1 MLSLIVSYWPHN
13 TNVITSGTQLYY
25 TVCFIIYDLF
35 KTSEKHQCISEII
48 LVTVIFK
55 NHIIHY
61 TCIIENSMLS

>member
-13 TNVITSGTQLYY
+13 TNVITSGTKLDY

-35 KTSEKHQCISEII
+35 KPSEKYHCINETI

-55 NHIIHY
+55 NHIIHC
-61 TCIIENSMLS
+61 TCIREL